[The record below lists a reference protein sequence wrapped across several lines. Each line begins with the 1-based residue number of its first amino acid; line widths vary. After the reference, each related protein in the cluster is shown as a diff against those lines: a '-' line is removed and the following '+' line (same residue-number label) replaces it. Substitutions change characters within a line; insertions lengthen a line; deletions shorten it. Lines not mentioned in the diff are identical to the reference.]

1 MQAPVDKKKVIITED
16 SIRSDLRFDDAEGT
30 ACLLN
35 EAIFEGLT
43 CMGIRAGFS
52 GVITPLFDTMMVQAP
67 ADMGNTPVGTHQT
80 PIVDQPSTF
89 KPRKKQKPKRKQR
102 NEAEVSND
110 ESKDEDHVP
119 TPSSDPLPSGE
130 DSFILNEL
138 MVFCTSLQ
146 EQVLDLQEAKAAQA
160 EENATLKKKSKD
172 EDHVPTPSSDP
183 LPSGEDSFILNE
195 LMVFCTSLQEQG
207 RINDDEMFGVDDRAG
222 EEVVMDTTTA
232 EHEEQI
238 IEDVS
243 IAEPVTNAGKVVTT
257 TIVKDSVAPTTG
269 VTEDEITMAQA
280 LAKLNSIKP
289 KVVVQEQEMSTII
302 PATVIIVT
310 TAVPT
315 LRAKGKAKMI
325 EPEVP
330 IKKKYQMRIDEK
342 YARRLEAEEQEAAR
356 LSRAQQ
362 DEEANNS

>member
-43 CMGIRAGFS
+43 CMGAKTTAWNEFNNTMASAIICLADNQMFNFSKIRAGFS

-110 ESKDEDHVP
+110 E
-119 TPSSDPLPSGE
+119 
-130 DSFILNEL
+130 
-138 MVFCTSLQ
+138 
-146 EQVLDLQEAKAAQA
+146 
-160 EENATLKKKSKD
+160 SKD